1 MLKWTLGYVSFWI
14 TVFSGY
20 MCKGLLSHH
29 RSRHWIGEW
38 ALSGRPLLQK
48 KSWGEQ
54 DSWKRN
60 RSGSKLY
67 QRQEGS
73 FRLLF
78 GPLCGET
85 EGSGETLCLGLKALM
100 LALSLYHL
108 SGPCSWQVG
117 NRGIWKHVSRR
128 KWFTLGH
135 SERACLENS
144 DPPGSWT
151 KTIPPPTTHTTT
163 SQLLNKKHLA
173 HVIQRL

>member
-1 MLKWTLGYVSFWI
+1 MS
-14 TVFSGY
+14 S
-20 MCKGLLSHH
+20 
-29 RSRHWIGEW
+29 EW
-38 ALSGRPLLQK
+38 EAPLTKEVLR
-48 KSWGEQ
+48 GARL
-54 DSWKRN
+54 WKRN
-60 RSGSKLY
+60 RTGSKLY

-73 FRLLF
+73 FRLLS

-117 NRGIWKHVSRR
+117 NRGIQKHASRR

-151 KTIPPPTTHTTT
+151 KTIPPPTTHHNFTASKQKALGTCN
-163 SQLLNKKHLA
+163 SEVIMGLVDFLAFLLSSS
-173 HVIQRL
+173 IS